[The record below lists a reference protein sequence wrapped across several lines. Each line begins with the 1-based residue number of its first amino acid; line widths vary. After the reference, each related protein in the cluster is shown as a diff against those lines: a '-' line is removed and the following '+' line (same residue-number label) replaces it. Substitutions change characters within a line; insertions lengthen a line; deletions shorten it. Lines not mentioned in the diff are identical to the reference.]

1 MAAGMTGRPDGL
13 ELPAVHLSAA
23 SPIPLYAQLAAAFRR
38 PIVEESWERG
48 GQLPSEPTI
57 ARHYGVSRNTVRQ
70 ALLALETEGFVTRAQ
85 GRGTHVALPSAAPW
99 SMDARPN
106 LAAAAESRGL
116 TLVTEP
122 TRVEL
127 VETPDWAARHLAI
140 RPGDVSLVVERR
152 RRVAGD
158 IVNLSVNHL
167 PARLAPLVLAA
178 DLGATSLYELLRREA
193 GLQTH
198 GATRVIEAAAL
209 DQDRARAL
217 EVAEGEPVVVIEA
230 SVWDDQGVVFDC
242 HRVWHRTS
250 VMPLEVGYGDGRAN
264 DHSSLGPPLT
274 GVGGGAGAVGAVVDT
289 HPRPT

>member
-1 MAAGMTGRPDGL
+1 MSGKQDAVD
-13 ELPAVHLSAA
+13 LPPVLLSTA
-23 SPIPLYAQLAAAFRR
+23 SPIPLYAQLAAALRR
-38 PIVEESWERG
+38 PIVEEIWERG
-48 GQLPSEPTI
+48 AQLPSEPAI
-57 ARHYGVSRNTVRQ
+57 ARHYGLSRNTVRQ

-106 LAAAAESRGL
+106 LSAAAESRGL

-127 VETPDWAARHLAI
+127 TETPEWAAQHLAI

-158 IVNLSVNHL
+158 IVNFSINHL
-167 PARLAPLVLAA
+167 PARLAPLVMASA
-178 DLGATSLYELLRREA
+178 LGTTSLYDLLRREA

-198 GATRVIEAAAL
+198 GATRSIQAAVL
-209 DQDRARAL
+209 DRDQARAL
-217 EVAEGEPVVVIEA
+217 DVAEGEPVVVIEA
-230 SVWDDQGVVFDC
+230 RAWDEHGAVFDC

-250 VMPLEVGYGDGRAN
+250 VMPLEVGYGDGR
-264 DHSSLGPPLT
+264 SQEQGPLGPSIAALGPL
-274 GVGGGAGAVGAVVDT
+274 VDT
-289 HPRPT
+289 HRRPT

>member
-1 MAAGMTGRPDGL
+1 MNGKHDTVD
-13 ELPAVHLSAA
+13 LPAVPLSAA

-38 PIVEESWERG
+38 PIVEETWERG
-48 GQLPSEPTI
+48 AQLPSEPAI

-106 LAAAAESRGL
+106 LASAAVSRGL
-116 TLVTEP
+116 TLITEP

-127 VETPDWAARHLAI
+127 TETPDWAAKHLGVRH
-140 RPGDVSLVVERR
+140 GDVSLVVERR

-158 IVNLSVNHL
+158 IVNFSVNHL
-167 PARLAPLVLAA
+167 PAHLAPLVLAA
-178 DLGATSLYELLRREA
+178 DLGATSLYDLLRREA

-198 GATRVIEAAAL
+198 GATRSIEAAVL
-209 DQDRARAL
+209 GRDQARAL
-217 EVAEGEPVVVIEA
+217 DVAQGEPVVVIEA
-230 SVWDDQGVVFDC
+230 RVWDDQGAVFDC

-250 VMPLEVGYGDGRAN
+250 VMPLEVGYGDGRPQEQGP
-264 DHSSLGPPLT
+264 LGPSIT
-274 GVGGGAGAVGAVVDT
+274 AAGGVVDT
-289 HPRPT
+289 HRRPT

>member
-1 MAAGMTGRPDGL
+1 MTGRRNCI
-13 ELPAVHLSAA
+13 ELPSVQLSPA

-38 PIVEESWERG
+38 PIVDEVWERG

-122 TRVEL
+122 TRIEL
-127 VETPDWAARHLAI
+127 TTTPDWAARHLAI
-140 RPGDVSLVVERR
+140 RPGEMSLVVERR

-167 PARLAPLVLAA
+167 PARLAPLVMAS
-178 DLGATSLYELLRREA
+178 DLGATSLYDLLRREA

-209 DQDRARAL
+209 DHAQARAL
-217 EVAEGEPVVVIEA
+217 DVAEGEPVVVIEA
-230 SVWDDQGVVFDC
+230 WIWDEQGVVFDT

-250 VMPLEVGYGDGRAN
+250 VMPLEVGYGDGRT
-264 DHSSLGPPLT
+264 HEHGHFGPT
-274 GVGGGAGAVGAVVDT
+274 MTGAGATVDT
-289 HPRPT
+289 LRRPT